1 MSRRPWHRWTER
13 LGWIAAAAAVVIIGL
28 GLMSPSTRAAD
39 RVEALGKQLRCPV
52 CQTVSVEESP
62 SETAQAMREI
72 IAEQVAAGRTDE
84 EVISFFV
91 DRYGE
96 WVILEPPASGNTLVV
111 WLLPPAA
118 LLAGLWVAL
127 RRKRRAGMAPRDG
140 SPDERSQVL

>member
-1 MSRRPWHRWTER
+1 MSRSPSRRWTER
-13 LGWIAAAAAVVIIGL
+13 LGWVAALGAVVIIGL

-84 EVISFFV
+84 EVIAFFV

-96 WVILEPPASGNTLVV
+96 WIILEPPASGRTLVV

-127 RRKRRAGMAPRDG
+127 KRKRRAGMAFGEG
-140 SPDERSQVL
+140 SSDEHSEIP

>member
-1 MSRRPWHRWTER
+1 MSRSPSHRWTER
-13 LGWIAAAAAVVIIGL
+13 LGWVAVLGAVVIIGL
-28 GLMSPSTRAAD
+28 GLLSPSTRDAD

-84 EVISFFV
+84 EVIAFFV

-96 WVILEPPASGNTLVV
+96 WIILEPPASGRTLVV
-111 WLLPPAA
+111 WLLPPAG

-127 RRKRRAGMAPRDG
+127 RRKRRAGMAFG
-140 SPDERSQVL
+140 EGWSEERSEIP